1 MGAVAEAEQGVV
13 EACVA
18 LAEIGEVAVQTEG
31 NAEACK
37 QHGIELYIDRGA
49 ECVCRPPYADHQHVQ
64 QDFRAGGADM
74 RKVQFEEQVMQVRLV
89 RCERRSAVQH
99 PYSHHS

>member
-1 MGAVAEAEQGVV
+1 MSSVAEAEQGVV
-13 EACVA
+13 ETCVA
-18 LAEIGEVAVQTEG
+18 LADVDEVAVQTEG

-49 ECVCRPPYADHQHVQ
+49 ECVCHPPHADNQQIQ

-74 RKVQFEEQVMQVRLV
+74 RKVQFEEQVMQV
-89 RCERRSAVQH
+89 
-99 PYSHHS
+99 